1 MMILAVTAN
10 LSIRFDW
17 LSKEIEH
24 AMEIPEDLVGGHL
37 AIDFSNCI
45 NRFRKMDYMERTQFL
60 LAWSVRSGTLSPEAA
75 EGLAEVARRHPGAAH
90 EVAGRAL
97 ELAQAGRGL
106 LLATAGGQPPPVEHL
121 AVVNR
126 ELAAALP
133 HLAVRSEEPGFAWT
147 WDGNG
152 ARLERA
158 LWPVARAL
166 GELLV
171 SDSLSRV
178 KECAS
183 DTCSWV
189 FLDSSRNRCRRWCD
203 MSSCG
208 NREKARRHRAAR
220 RAPGSGRAKSNP

>member
-1 MMILAVTAN
+1 
-10 LSIRFDW
+10 
-17 LSKEIEH
+17 
-24 AMEIPEDLVGGHL
+24 MEIPEDLVGGHL
-37 AIDFSNCI
+37 AIDFSNCV
-45 NRFRKMDYMERTQFL
+45 NRFKKMDYTERTQFL

-75 EGLAEVARRHPGAAH
+75 EGLAEMAHRHPEAEQ
-90 EVAGRAL
+90 EVAHRTL
-97 ELAQAGRGL
+97 DLAQAGRAL
-106 LLATAGGQPPPVEHL
+106 LQAAAGGQPPPAEPL

-133 HLAVRSEEPGFAWT
+133 HLALRSEEPGFTWT
-147 WDGNG
+147 WDENG
-152 ARLERA
+152 AGLERA
-158 LWPVARAL
+158 LWPVARAM
-166 GELLV
+166 GELLA

-208 NREKARRHRAAR
+208 NREKARRHRVAR
-220 RAPGSGRAKSNP
+220 RAPTSGRVKSNP